1 MKVWEGPSKHDG
13 KTVFVCM
20 SSLHTKSTNTKTDDM
35 ASGNTLLKDTK
46 PNEAVKTGED
56 ESVCG
61 GCILKPLVWV
71 QSTDPNKPEEPCYVR
86 VMHFPLSTWEK
97 NHDQPVE
104 TLDEISKP
112 LRIGGYGD
120 PAMVPVWVWQY
131 LTRLAKKWTGYTHD
145 GWKPEAKAY
154 TPELRHLVM
163 ASCETPEQA
172 RQAQSQGWR
181 TFRTRG
187 KDDPILPNEISCPA
201 SAEAGKRTNCRT
213 CLLCDGKTGPNDKR
227 KNITIIS
234 H

>member
-13 KTVFVCM
+13 KTVFVCL
-20 SSLHTKSTNTKTDDM
+20 SSLHTKSTNTKTADM
-35 ASGNTLLKDTK
+35 VNANMLVKDTK
-46 PNEAVKTGED
+46 PNAAAKTGED

-61 GCILKPLVWV
+61 GCILKPLVWK
-71 QSTDPNKPEEPCYVR
+71 QNTDPDKPKEPCYIR
-86 VMHFPLSTWEK
+86 LMHFPLATWKK
-97 NHDQPVE
+97 NHDQPVQVI
-104 TLDEISKP
+104 DEIPKP

-131 LTRLAKKWTGYTHD
+131 LTKLAKKWTGYTHD
-145 GWKPEAKAY
+145 GWKRDANAY
-154 TPELRHLVM
+154 TPELKHLVM
-163 ASCETPEQA
+163 ASCETPAQA